1 MSISATLSSTPKFRL
16 SKIGLG
22 TATFGREI
30 NQADAF
36 AMMDHAVANGINHFD
51 TASAYSKGES
61 EKIVGAWLASRRPA
75 PGSLLVAT
83 KIWPPYSAA
92 LVQASVEQSL
102 KNLGLE
108 VIDVYYFHKWDDS
121 APDPEV
127 LAALDR
133 LVREGKI
140 RELAASNFNAEQL
153 TQVLKLQTDA
163 GFARIRSL
171 QNNNNYAIR
180 HIDEALRRVCAREDV
195 EIITFSPLGAGF
207 LTGKHRQGV
216 QAGTRFD
223 LVKNNPKNYFT
234 DQNWRRLDR
243 LEAVAAKYGCSPI
256 VLAMAWALHQ
266 PGITS
271 VLVGGRVPAQLDQAI
286 AGLTLDRAE
295 IWRDLEQ
302 E

>member
-1 MSISATLSSTPKFRL
+1 MNSPTGPSHQFRL

-30 NQADAF
+30 NEADSF
-36 AMMDHAVANGINHFD
+36 VMMDHAVAKGINHFD

-61 EKIVGAWLASRRPA
+61 ERIVGAWLASRRPS

-92 LVQASVEQSL
+92 LVQSSVEQSL
-102 KNLGLE
+102 RRLG
-108 VIDVYYFHKWDDS
+108 VDAIDVFYYHKWDDS

-133 LVREGKI
+133 LVREGKV
-140 RELAASNFNAEQL
+140 RALAASNFNAEQL
-153 TQVLKLQTDA
+153 GLILRLQA
-163 GFARIRSL
+163 ESGFARIQSL

-180 HIDEALRRVCAREDV
+180 HIDEPLRQLCAKEGV

-207 LTGKHRQGV
+207 LTGKHRKGV
-216 QAGTRFD
+216 QPGSRFD

-234 DQNWRRLDR
+234 DEAWRRLDR
-243 LEAVAAKYGCSPI
+243 LEAVAAKYGCSSV

-271 VLVGGRVPAQLDQAI
+271 VLVGGRIPAQLDQAI
-286 AGLTLDRAE
+286 AGLALDRAE
-295 IWRDLEQ
+295 IWRELEQ